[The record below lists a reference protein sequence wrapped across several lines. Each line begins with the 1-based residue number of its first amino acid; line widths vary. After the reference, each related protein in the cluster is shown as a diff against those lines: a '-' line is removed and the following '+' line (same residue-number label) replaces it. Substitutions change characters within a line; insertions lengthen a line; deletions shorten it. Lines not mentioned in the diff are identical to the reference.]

1 MDAVTAHS
9 DDDVANATSTTPVP
23 TAPSAGEA
31 STTAAATTADATAPL
46 SVAWWF
52 VPYAIV
58 SVVHVALLAT
68 PLDTAAELTKLLL
81 MPALAVAVVAARPP
95 RSRAVVLLL
104 VALVLSWLGDSAG
117 TLLPGLPTIPL
128 MLVFFGLAHVAYI
141 VLFAGHLARRRLP
154 AWSALLLVWWL
165 GLLAML
171 TPILLTTSE
180 GGWTAG
186 LGWIA
191 ALAGYGLLL
200 GATTAQA
207 TRCAPV
213 ITIGAL
219 LFLTS
224 DSVLAF
230 RLFAPDLMP
239 DWTSPLVMAT
249 YTLGQGLIALGA
261 VAALRQRARTRAST
275 PGTHRAATEGA
286 R

>member
-9 DDDVANATSTTPVP
+9 DDDVANTTSTDAPV
-23 TAPSAGEA
+23 SI
-31 STTAAATTADATAPL
+31 
-46 SVAWWF
+46 AWWF
-52 VPYAIV
+52 APYAIV
-58 SVVHVALLAT
+58 GVVHVALLAT

-81 MPALAVAVVAARPP
+81 MPSLILAVAGARPQ
-95 RSRAVVLLL
+95 RGRALVLLL
-104 VALVLSWLGDSAG
+104 TALVLSWLGDGAG
-117 TLLPGLPTIPL
+117 TLLPGLPTVPL
-128 MLVFFGLAHVAYI
+128 MLAFFGLAHLAYI
-141 VLFAGHLARRRLP
+141 ALFAGHLSRRRLSG
-154 AWSALLLVWWL
+154 WSALLLVWWL
-165 GLLAML
+165 GLLAVL
-171 TPILLTTSE
+171 SPILLTTSE

-191 ALAGYGLLL
+191 ALGAYGLLL

-213 ITIGAL
+213 ITIGAV

-230 RLFAPDLMP
+230 RLFAPEFMP

-261 VAALRQRARTRAST
+261 VGTLRRRTGTGTASGTRPARLTRTGSS
-275 PGTHRAATEGA
+275 R
-286 R
+286 